1 MIRKS
6 DTNGLIKTLKFS
18 NNDLQMNAVDALGKI
33 GDDRPIEALFEEL
46 MKLQN
51 FWVYYAVSTD
61 LSVGL

>member
-1 MIRKS
+1 
-6 DTNGLIKTLKFS
+6 
-18 NNDLQMNAVDALGKI
+18 MNAVDALGKI